1 MMHILSKRSD
11 PSFIQCNYEGGI
23 GRRTIPKGGLYM
35 EEGTII
41 HVDYELYNEETGTI
55 IETTREDVAKEHDV
69 HQEGRTYT
77 HMVCIVGGG
86 MLIAGFEDALAEAKA
101 NEEIECIIAP
111 EDGYGEKDSELID
124 TISIDKLI
132 QSVKDPKSL
141 YIGAPVNIGGKQ
153 GYLSYLAAGRA
164 RIDYNH
170 PMAGKTLKYSFK
182 IVAVVEGKEEKVTAL
197 LESNTG
203 HADFGVEFTGND
215 LAVTLPQTMLFDTN
229 AAMLKYRLVTT
240 IRDAIADIAKVSF
253 IEVHEPRGF
262 GVEED
267 ADSSED
273 LSSLS
278 VAELKERC
286 KAAGLPVGGKKADL
300 IDRLSQQ
307 EVHVHDE
314 HCNHDEEE

>member
-1 MMHILSKRSD
+1 MIRLMSKRSD
-11 PSFIQCNYEGGI
+11 PAFIQCNYEGGV
-23 GRRTIPKGGLYM
+23 GRRSIPKGRIYM

-41 HVDYELYNEETGTI
+41 HVDYELYNEESGTI
-55 IETTREDVAKEHDV
+55 IETTREEVAKEHDV
-69 HQEGRTYT
+69 HQEGRTYSP
-77 HMVCIVGGG
+77 MVCIVGGG
-86 MLIAGFEDALAEAKA
+86 MLISGFEEALAQAKA
-101 NEEIECIIAP
+101 DEEIECIIAP
-111 EDGYGEKDSELID
+111 EDAYGAKDSELVE
-124 TISIDKLI
+124 TISIDKLL
-132 QSVKDPKSL
+132 QTVKDPKSL
-141 YIGAPVNIGGKQ
+141 YVGAPLTIDGKQ
-153 GYLSYLAAGRA
+153 GQISYIAAGRA

-203 HADFGVEFTGND
+203 HTDFGVEFTGDD
-215 LAVTLPQTMLFDTN
+215 LAITLPQTMLFDTN
-229 AAMLKYRLVTT
+229 AAMIKFRLVTT
-240 IRDAIADIAKVSF
+240 IRDAVADVAKVSF

-267 ADSSED
+267 DDNSED

-286 KAAGLPVGGKKADL
+286 KAAGLTVGGKKADL

-314 HCNHDEEE
+314 NCNHEEE

>member
-1 MMHILSKRSD
+1 
-11 PSFIQCNYEGGI
+11 
-23 GRRTIPKGGLYM
+23 M

-77 HMVCIVGGG
+77 PMVCIVGGG

-286 KAAGLPVGGKKADL
+286 KAAGLPVGGKKANL

-314 HCNHDEEE
+314 NCNHDEEE